1 MLFGTQESVAA
12 LTEPHTDNG
21 FNLSIV
27 GDEQTWTALVQRT
40 LAELDR
46 LRPLLVDVQRLGEVP
61 EVDFGVSVGTP
72 KAFVRSCHFGVDDLR
87 RFAQLGVSVCVTAY
101 PTTED

>member
-12 LTEPHTDNG
+12 LTE
-21 FNLSIV
+21 
-27 GDEQTWTALVQRT
+27 
-40 LAELDR
+40 
-46 LRPLLVDVQRLGEVP
+46 
-61 EVDFGVSVGTP
+61 VSVGTP